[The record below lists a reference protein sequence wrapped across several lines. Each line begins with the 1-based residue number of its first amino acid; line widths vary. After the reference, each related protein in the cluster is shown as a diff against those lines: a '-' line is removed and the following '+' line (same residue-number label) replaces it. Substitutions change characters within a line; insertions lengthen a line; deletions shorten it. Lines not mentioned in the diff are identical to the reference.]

1 MKGQCLTECG
11 LDVDYEPIE
20 FSDGFVYYLPRN
32 LDKTV
37 HNCLMISNDFVDL
50 IAEGIEPE
58 QHSKDNDVPY
68 FKRTYEKNK
77 NNTTLTYD
85 EFCSMIISLQQNPT
99 NNFWEGDYPFDFELV
114 WMLTNGRMFDAKRS
128 LERQMKTLPAPFF
141 QSREAPMVGNMYG
154 DDAEIQ
160 LFHTKY
166 SNARLADLV
175 YLNLPTNRGY
185 QLEHL
190 GLLYEL
196 MIQLEDA
203 KKCFELQ
210 YECTGEPELK
220 EYVEKLDKSIEEK
233 NLRYPKNNN
242 LSTEKLTRDTTLE
255 ILIKTEEN
263 VRKYLFELYNGD
275 IKEIWSRFPNIKK
288 SVDAI
293 RQKNEQSL
301 TPPEEKTPIQH
312 IMMGQLSEIMQKSNN
327 QRPSDRDDK
336 CKKCGKKYYKK
347 DMIFFQSKENIE
359 TKNKTLIICNNQQC
373 FETQGGMHKNIPEEL
388 VSLFQLL
395 TSVRN
400 ILTHATDADL
410 KKDQT
415 AWEIRFNSVAGDCR
429 LLNYYLD
436 KINANKKYT

>member
-1 MKGQCLTECG
+1 MKGQCITKCG
-11 LDVDYEPIE
+11 LDIDYEPIE

-37 HNCLMISNDFVDL
+37 HNCLMISPDVVGL
-50 IAEGIEPE
+50 AIEFIE
-58 QHSKDNDVPY
+58 NTDEDVLY
-68 FKRTYEKNK
+68 IKQVYEKNK

-85 EFCSMIISLQQNPT
+85 EFYSMIRSLQNNPT
-99 NNFWEGDYPFDFELV
+99 NNFWEGDGPFDVGLV
-114 WMLTNGRMFDAKRS
+114 QMLTKGRMLGAKRV
-128 LERQMKTLPAPFF
+128 LEGQMTSMPAPFF
-141 QSREAPMVGNMYG
+141 QSREDHEQGNLYG
-154 DDAEIQ
+154 DIEIE
-160 LFHTKY
+160 LGGLKY
-166 SNARLADLV
+166 SNDILADRV
-175 YLNLPTNRGY
+175 FLNLPTNQGY
-185 QLEHL
+185 QLEHM

-196 MIQLEDA
+196 MIRLEDS

-210 YECTGEPELK
+210 YDCTGEPELK
-220 EYVEKLDKSIEEK
+220 EYAEKLHKSIELQ

-255 ILIKTEEN
+255 ILKKTEEN
-263 VRKYLFELYNGD
+263 VRKYLFELYDGD

-301 TPPEEKTPIQH
+301 TPPEEKTPIQN

-327 QRPSDRDDK
+327 KRPSDRDDK

-347 DMIFFQSKENIE
+347 DIIFFQSKENTE

-373 FETQGGMHKNIPEEL
+373 FETQGGVHKNIPDEL

-400 ILTHATDADL
+400 ILTHAEDEDL
-410 KKDQT
+410 KKDQIS
-415 AWEIRFNSVAGDCR
+415 WQIRFHSVAGECR
-429 LLNYYLD
+429 LVNHHLE
-436 KINANKKYT
+436 KINANKKYA

>member
-1 MKGQCLTECG
+1 MKGQCLTKCG

-37 HNCLMISNDFVDL
+37 HNCFMISNDVVNVVV
-50 IAEGIEPE
+50 EGIEPE
-58 QHSKDNDVPY
+58 DCTKDNNVPIL
-68 FKRTYEKNK
+68 KRIYEKNK
-77 NNTTLTYD
+77 GTGLTYTQ
-85 EFCSMIISLQQNPT
+85 FCSFVKSLQENPT
-99 NNFWEGDYPFDFELV
+99 TNFWEGDCPFDMSLV
-114 WMLTNGRMFDAKRS
+114 WMLTEGRMLDAKCI
-128 LERQMKTLPAPFF
+128 LEKQMTSMPAPFF
-141 QSREAPMVGNMYG
+141 QSREDPILGNMCGDTQLKTSYG
-154 DDAEIQ
+154 EC
-160 LFHTKY
+160 
-166 SNARLADLV
+166 SNALLADMV
-175 YLNLPTNRGY
+175 YLNLPTNMGY

-196 MIQLEDA
+196 MIRIEDS

-220 EYVEKLDKSIEEK
+220 KYVEKLDKSIEEK
-233 NLRYPKNNN
+233 NIRYPKNNN

-293 RQKNEQSL
+293 RQKNQQSL

-336 CKKCGKKYYKK
+336 CKKCGEKYYKK

-359 TKNKTLIICNNQQC
+359 TKNKTLIICKNQQC
-373 FETQGGMHKNIPEEL
+373 FETQGGLHKNIPEEL

-400 ILTHATDADL
+400 ILTHATEEDL

-415 AWEIRFNSVAGDCR
+415 SWEIRFNSVAGDCR
-429 LLNYYLD
+429 LLNYYLE
-436 KINANKKYT
+436 KINANKKYA

>member
-1 MKGQCLTECG
+1 MRGQCLTGCG
-11 LDVDYEPIE
+11 LGIDYEPIE

-37 HNCLMISNDFVDL
+37 HNCFMISNDVVGVVVG
-50 IAEGIEPE
+50 GIEPGDYTI
-58 QHSKDNDVPY
+58 DNNVPIL
-68 FKRTYEKNK
+68 KRIYEKN
-77 NNTTLTYD
+77 NGTCLTYD
-85 EFCSMIISLQQNPT
+85 QFCSIVKSKQENPADA
-99 NNFWEGDYPFDFELV
+99 FWDGDSPFDMNLV
-114 WMLTNGRMFDAKRS
+114 SMLTYGRMLDAKHI
-128 LERQMKTLPAPFF
+128 LERQMTSLPAPFF
-141 QSREAPMVGNMYG
+141 KSREDHMEENMYG
-154 DDAEIQ
+154 DTGIELYGD
-160 LFHTKY
+160 KY
-166 SNARLADLV
+166 SSDILADYV
-175 YLNLPTNRGY
+175 YLNLPTNMGY

-196 MIQLEDA
+196 MIRLEDS

-220 EYVEKLDKSIEEK
+220 KYAEKLDKSIEGK

-242 LSTEKLTRDTTLE
+242 RSTEKLTRDTTLE
-255 ILIKTEEN
+255 ILKKTEEN
-263 VRKYLFELYNGD
+263 VRKYIFELYNGD

-312 IMMGQLSEIMQKSNN
+312 IMMGQLSEIMQKSNT
-327 QRPSDRDDK
+327 QRHSDRDDD

-347 DMIFFQSKENIE
+347 DIIFFQSKENTE

-373 FETQGGMHKNIPEEL
+373 FETQGGGMHKNIPEEL
-388 VSLFQLL
+388 VSLFQSL

-400 ILTHATDADL
+400 ILTHAEEADL

-415 AWEIRFNSVAGDCR
+415 SWEIRFNSVAGICR
-429 LLNYYLD
+429 LLNHYLD